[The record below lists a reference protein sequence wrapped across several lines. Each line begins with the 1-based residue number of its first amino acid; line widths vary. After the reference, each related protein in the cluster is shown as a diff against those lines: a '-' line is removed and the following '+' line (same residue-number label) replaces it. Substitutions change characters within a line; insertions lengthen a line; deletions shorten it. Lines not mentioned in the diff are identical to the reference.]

1 MCPRDPVARTSAP
14 PEEVVRSQEAR
25 TSLAGFGL
33 RPSVRTRAATS
44 RRPVRNQ
51 SSMNRSG
58 AAAGPVSIH
67 SMPKG
72 LSIRLDHARLE
83 DGPSLLV
90 GRSCAGSNG
99 RRGRPNAKVGSSAG
113 RLLARTVSSERF
125 GGACSLA
132 REIHQRRAGLRPA
145 WVGMAAPPVR
155 HPARFRHLAYSIQP
169 GFRAAGLQLGAWP
182 RLPATK
188 RRITTG
194 WRARERDEWAAPA

>member
-1 MCPRDPVARTSAP
+1 ML
-14 PEEVVRSQEAR
+14 VRALRRRQPFAAKRHR

-33 RPSVRTRAATS
+33 RPSVRTRAAPS

-72 LSIRLDHARLE
+72 LPVRLDHARLE

-90 GRSCAGSNG
+90 GRPCAGSND
-99 RRGRPNAKVGSSAG
+99 RQGRPNAKVGSSAC

-132 REIHQRRAGLRPA
+132 REIRQRRAGLRLD
-145 WVGMAAPPVR
+145 WIGMAALPVR
-155 HPARFRHLAYSIQP
+155 HPARFHHLAYSIQP
-169 GFRAAGLQLGAWP
+169 RFRAAGLQLGAWP
-182 RLPATK
+182 GLPATK

-194 WRARERDEWAAPA
+194 RWARECDEWAVPA